1 MKDLKS
7 QKGSEESAVVDHKC
21 VPDGQSAEMACPSDT
36 HLSFFFYLL
45 VDVAP
50 PKTKR
55 ATA

>member
-21 VPDGQSAEMACPSDT
+21 VPDGQSAERPVRLT
-36 HLSFFFYLL
+36 HTCCSLSTCRRG
-45 VDVAP
+45 A